1 MKTEKHIDL
10 TYLKELSNGS
20 TKFIVEMIDAFLE
33 QTPLEIANLDQGLNR
48 KDWKSI
54 RSIAHKIKPSVT
66 FMGIKELESVVKL
79 IEEYAG
85 NETNLDLLPAM
96 ILNLKTV
103 FYSAMEEL
111 KEEKE
116 LLM

>member
-1 MKTEKHIDL
+1 MDTYKHINL

-20 TKFIVEMIDAFLE
+20 KKFIVEMIDAFLE
-33 QTPLEIANLDQGLNR
+33 QTPVELNNLEQSLNI

-54 RSIAHKIKPSVT
+54 RNIAHKLKPSIA
-66 FMGIKELESVVKL
+66 FMGIKELESVVRL

-96 ILNLKTV
+96 ILNTKTICN
-103 FYSAMEEL
+103 SAVEEL
-111 KEEKE
+111 KEEKQ
-116 LLM
+116 LLS